1 MNTRYLE
8 WRPAGLVMVFLGL
21 ALAACAAPPPTT
33 ELNRANAAIQDAK
46 LDGAEQLAPTQLQ
59 TAQGT
64 LAKAQQQV
72 SAENMT
78 QAKYLAEEAEMD
90 AIYADQTALA
100 QRAKITASTMQEHQT
115 GLTKPQ

>member
-1 MNTRYLE
+1 MNTQYLK
-8 WRPAGLVMVFLGL
+8 WRPAGPVLAFLGV
-21 ALAACAAPPPTT
+21 ALAACAAPPPTL

-46 LDGAEQLAPTQLQ
+46 LDGAEHLASTQLQ
-59 TAQGT
+59 TAQAT

-100 QRAKITASTMQEHQT
+100 QRAQMTAASLQEHQT
-115 GLTKPQ
+115 GLMKVQ